1 MNGIF
6 YLQYHSTLEIKS
18 KCSSKSTNAY
28 IFNFIPHVIFH
39 ASGIKPQNLWHKYK
53 LLYFLHARLRKR
65 DIESWTCI
73 LSTTDCEEVEVSGRS
88 IEKVEQM
95 RTQILD
101 IRRRFRCLNKNSS
114 KFRFFSFKQNRTFF
128 YFETDSAEFP
138 KCKTF
143 RFIKTLKVK
152 YYCMTFTVVELSS
165 KRQISWFKQSDCFWP
180 K

>member
-1 MNGIF
+1 LAKKDEKSVGRSTEMVELMRTPNFCWRPYFSICYMNGIF

-73 LSTTDCEEVEVSGRS
+73 LSTTDCEEVEVKRSKYRKGRTDTYPNFRYS
-88 IEKVEQM
+88 TKISVFEQ
-95 RTQILD
+95 
-101 IRRRFRCLNKNSS
+101 K
-114 KFRFFSFKQNRTFF
+114 
-128 YFETDSAEFP
+128 
-138 KCKTF
+138 
-143 RFIKTLKVK
+143 FIK
-152 YYCMTFTVVELSS
+152 
-165 KRQISWFKQSDCFWP
+165 I
-180 K
+180 